1 MVEAIA
7 NSIDDKLI
15 DSLSFKAPPGASYV
29 TDRRSVTYHPQG
41 SNIYTTG
48 AGTKLFRILLTG
60 DSWLDPSTFRVMFD
74 VRNTET
80 TDATKKLRCLGSPWS
95 FFRRMRILAGGQVV
109 EDIDSYN
116 RVHEMM
122 HMLTASDSRVNDYG
136 EGFGLTLTNLRT
148 HNTAVELP
156 GIEMSQSQSVLFK
169 PLSG

>member
-7 NSIDDKLI
+7 NGIDDKLI
-15 DSLSFKAPPGASYV
+15 DGLSFKLAPGASYI
-29 TDRRSVTYHPQG
+29 TDRRSVSYHPQG
-41 SNIYTTG
+41 GNIYTPGSG
-48 AGTKLFRILLTG
+48 AKLIRILLTG

-74 VRNTET
+74 VRNTEQ

-122 HMLTASDSRVNDYG
+122 HILTASDSRINDYG
-136 EGFGLTLTNLRT
+136 EGFGPTWANLRT
-148 HNTAVELP
+148 HNSAVELP
-156 GIEMSQSQSVLFK
+156 LIEMNQSQTFL
-169 PLSG
+169 L